1 MSQEANHYY
10 IPTPSTWPL
19 TGAIAIFFMGFGAA
33 FTVNKLPIGYGL
45 LAIGFAILIYMLF
58 GWFGTVAKESESGKF
73 NKQVDSSFAGV

>member
-33 FTVNKLPIGYGL
+33 FTVNKLPIGYAS
-45 LAIGFAILIYMLF
+45 LAIGFAILIYMLSA
-58 GWFGTVAKESESGKF
+58 GLVPWRGKVRVE
-73 NKQVDSSFAGV
+73 NSTRK